1 MLANIP
7 KQL

>member
-1 MLANIP
+1 MIP